1 MIQLDL
7 HDTRPL
13 YEQIKEKTKDLIIK
27 GILSENQKIP
37 SVREAASYLAINP
50 NTIQKAYKELE
61 NEGYLYSIRS
71 KGYFVS
77 SVDKVL
83 KDKKISDLNKKL
95 DETLNELICLKA
107 DKKQVVSII
116 KKYYKED
123 DVND

>member
-7 HDTRPL
+7 HDTRPI

-27 GILSENQKIP
+27 GILTENQKIP
-37 SVREAASYLAINP
+37 SVREAASFLAINP

>member
-95 DETLNELICLKA
+95 DETLNELVCLKA

>member
-27 GILSENQKIP
+27 GILTENQKIP

>member
-7 HDTRPL
+7 HDTRPI

>member
-50 NTIQKAYKELE
+50 NTKQKAYKELE

>member
-7 HDTRPL
+7 HDTRPI

-27 GILSENQKIP
+27 GILTENQKIP
-37 SVREAASYLAINP
+37 SVREAASFLAINP

-83 KDKKISDLNKKL
+83 KEKKISDLNRKL
-95 DETLNELICLKA
+95 DEVLNELTILKA
-107 DKKQVVSII
+107 DKKEVTAII